1 MKISLFLEKI
11 YHVTSINTM
20 KKIAV
25 FASGNGTNAENL
37 IRYFQKHPSAKV
49 VAVFSNNHR
58 AGVIQ
63 KAETL
68 GVPCELFDRQ
78 QFTQTDDL
86 LHKLKHYEVDLIV
99 LAGFLWKIPSRI
111 IKEYPKRIIN
121 IHPAL
126 LPDFGGKGMYGK
138 RVHEAVLQSGKTQ
151 SGITIHLVNE
161 QYDKGEIIFQAKTR
175 VEKTD
180 TADSLANKIHRLE
193 YKYFPK
199 VIEQYLLNRI

>member
-1 MKISLFLEKI
+1 
-11 YHVTSINTM
+11 M

-49 VAVFSNNHR
+49 VAVFSNNPR

-63 KAETL
+63 KAEAL
-68 GVPCELFDRQ
+68 GVACEQFDRQ
-78 QFTQTDDL
+78 QFTQVNDI
-86 LHKLKHYEVDLIV
+86 LHKLKYYGVDLIV
-99 LAGFLWKIPSRI
+99 LAGFLWKIPSRM

-161 QYDKGEIIFQAKTR
+161 QYDKGEIIFQAKTG

-180 TADSLANKIHRLE
+180 TADDLANKIHRLE

-199 VIEQYLLNRI
+199 VIEQYLLNRV